1 MGAKKRTIP
10 QSTINRVWF
19 KYAGLF
25 MFKLLWENQK
35 SDIKKTKRSMCIYMA
50 QKNRSFIAMWLKAHP
65 KKKYPKH
72 QQHRKAIG
80 LKFYHNIV
88 ADSRRYKDLNYI
100 SNLLKKGDRKSFY
113 YLMNKGKL
121 LKKKI

>member
-1 MGAKKRTIP
+1 MGAKKGTIP
-10 QSTINRVWF
+10 QSTVNRVWF

-35 SDIKKTKRSMCIYMA
+35 SDIKKTKRSMCIFMA
-50 QKNRSFIAMWLKAHP
+50 QKNRSFIAFWLKANP
-65 KKKYPKH
+65 KKKYPKTFYG
-72 QQHRKAIG
+72 RKEIG
-80 LKFYHNIV
+80 LKFYHNII
-88 ADSRRYKDLNYI
+88 ADKRRYKDLNYI
-100 SNLLKKGDRKSFY
+100 SNLLKKGDKKSFY